1 MVNQKKNKLR
11 TLWKKIELA
20 LNEYSLYDEFLGV
33 GKVIPTSSLMGVKPG
48 DAQIDDMVSS
58 LEGISADNKKDLAI
72 CYKLAI
78 DFYHLAWRLPLTGS
92 NWEQVVENILS
103 ECNFEVITNASKSHA
118 RGRDLESTFFNWI
131 SCKGAR
137 IQYKSRSKR
146 HQVDISSYRLT
157 GVSITKENRIEM
169 IRSFNYSFQY
179 YFMSLYEIKNIVGGL
194 KYIYSFYIIP
204 RDSFLNMDNF
214 FFEGHSDKSNIVD
227 DIRLEIK
234 EGCSQQLW
242 ISVLDLNTLEKFRI
256 TTTEVDVLSEK
267 KINLFTYDK

>member
-1 MVNQKKNKLR
+1 
-11 TLWKKIELA
+11 
-20 LNEYSLYDEFLGV
+20 
-33 GKVIPTSSLMGVKPG
+33 MGVKLG
-48 DAQIDDMVSS
+48 DAQINGIVSS
-58 LEGISADNKKDLAI
+58 LEGISDVNKKDLAI

-78 DFYHLAWRLPLTGS
+78 DSYHLAWRLPLTGS

-118 RGRDLESTFFNWI
+118 RGLDLESTFFNWI

-137 IQYKSRSKR
+137 IQYKSRSKCR
-146 HQVDISSYRLT
+146 RVDISSYRLT

-169 IRSFNYSFQY
+169 IKSFNFSFQY

-204 RDSFLNMDNF
+204 RDSFLKMDNF
-214 FFEGHSDKSNIVD
+214 FFEGHSDKSNIFD
-227 DIRLEIK
+227 NIRLEIK
-234 EGCSQQLW
+234 VGCSQQLW
-242 ISVLDLNTLEKFRI
+242 ISVLDLSTLDNFRI

-267 KINLFTYDK
+267 KINLFTYNK